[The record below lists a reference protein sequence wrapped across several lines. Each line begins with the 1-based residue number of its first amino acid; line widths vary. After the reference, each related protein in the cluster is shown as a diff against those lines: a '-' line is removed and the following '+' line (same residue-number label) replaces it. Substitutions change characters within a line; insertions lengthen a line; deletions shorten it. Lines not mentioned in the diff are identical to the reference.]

1 MINKGASMQIK
12 VDLIGDQFLGA
23 DLKIFTAFQKTKV
36 ASPKNKKTDKEE
48 TTASIDHWSDKGLK
62 EEFEN
67 LKSRKNFN
75 AAKDEKL
82 AFTGATGETVWVV
95 GMGDKTKAKA
105 EDIRKSVAK
114 VFKSAKSSKFEN
126 IAFDVPGFNVVRDE
140 VQTIRLIG
148 ESLYMTDYSFDKY
161 KSKKSEAAE
170 MKVILG
176 RAEKKNSSKID
187 KALASVKNIGESISL
202 IKDFVNEAPNF
213 LHSEQYAKLI
223 DADVKKNLKNVKV
236 KILNKAQIQK
246 EKMGM
251 FLSVNSGSAYEP
263 RLVHLTYEPARSN
276 SKTKHIALV
285 GKGITFDTGGYS
297 LKPGASMA
305 GMKNDMGGSATVYGA
320 FRAAVLEKAP
330 VKITCI
336 LAITD
341 NAVNEHAT
349 VPDSIV
355 TARNGKTVEILNT
368 DAEGRLILGDA
379 LDYACDQNPDYII
392 DAATLTGACLVAL
405 GNQVCAIL
413 GNDQKW
419 INEILGAA
427 SNQDEYMWQLPII
440 NEWKQ
445 DIKSK
450 VADIKNIGTPMR
462 AGTAIGAAFL
472 EEFIKN
478 DIKWAHLDVAGVVE
492 SQSHL
497 PYCGSHGAS
506 GLIVRTLTH
515 LLVNA
520 K

>member
-1 MINKGASMQIK
+1 MQIK
-12 VDLIGDQFLGA
+12 LDVTGDQFLA
-23 DLKIFTAFQKTKV
+23 SELKILTAFQKTHISK
-36 ASPKNKKTDKEE
+36 AKGSKSE
-48 TTASIDHWSDKGLK
+48 TTVSVDHWYDDSLK
-62 EEFEN
+62 EEFQN
-67 LKSRKNFN
+67 LKNAKNFK
-75 AAKDEKL
+75 AAKDETIS
-82 AFTGATGETVWVV
+82 FTGAIGETVWVV
-95 GMGDKTKAKA
+95 GLGDKTKFNA
-105 EDIRKSVAK
+105 EDIRKVIAK
-114 VFKSAKSSKFEN
+114 ILKGTRGSKFES
-126 IAFDVPGFNVVRDE
+126 IGIDVPGFNTIRDE
-140 VQTIRLIG
+140 AKTAQVIA
-148 ESLYMTDYSFDKY
+148 ESAWMTDYTFDKY
-161 KSKKSEAAE
+161 KSKKSEPYNF
-170 MKVILG
+170 ILIL
-176 RAEKKNSSKID
+176 AHTEKKNSIKIE
-187 KALASVKNIGESISL
+187 KALASTKNICESINV
-202 IKDFVNEAPNF
+202 IKDFINEVPNV
-213 LHSEQYAKLI
+213 LHSEEYARRI
-223 DADVKKNLKNVKV
+223 EADVKKNLKGVKI

-251 FLSVNSGSAYEP
+251 FLSVNAGSAYEP
-263 RLVHLTYEPARSN
+263 RLVHLTYEPTKVT

-320 FRAAVLEKAP
+320 FRSAVLEKAP

-336 LAITD
+336 LAMTD
-341 NAVNEHAT
+341 NAVNENAT
-349 VPDSIV
+349 MPDAVV

-379 LDYACDQNPDYII
+379 LDYACDQNPHYII

-419 INEILGAA
+419 INEVLGAA
-427 SNQDEYMWQLPII
+427 ETQNEYMWQLPII
-440 NEWKQ
+440 NEWRH

-450 VADIKNIGTPMR
+450 VADLKNIGTPMR

-478 DIKWAHLDVAGVVE
+478 DIKWAHLDVAGVVD

-497 PYCGSHGAS
+497 PYCSPHGAS

-515 LLVNA
+515 LLVNG

>member
-1 MINKGASMQIK
+1 MQIRLDT
-12 VDLIGDQFLGA
+12 VGDQFLNA
-23 DLKIFTAFQKTKV
+23 ELKIMTASQKTTPSAK
-36 ASPKNKKTDKEE
+36 AKGGKAE
-48 TTASIDHWSDKGLK
+48 TSVSIDHWADKGLK
-62 EEFEN
+62 EEFFN
-67 LKSRKNFN
+67 LKSARTYK
-75 AAKDEKL
+75 AGKDETIT
-82 AFTGATGETVWVV
+82 FTGVTGETVYVV
-95 GMGDKTKAKA
+95 GLGDKSKFEA
-105 EDIRKSVAK
+105 EDIRKSIAK
-114 VFKSAKSSKFEN
+114 AIKATRGTKFQT
-126 IAFDVPGFNVVRDE
+126 IAVDVPGFNSLHDE
-140 VQTIRLIG
+140 SKTAQAIA
-148 ESLYMTDYSFDKY
+148 EALYLTDYSFDKY
-161 KSKKSEAAE
+161 KSKKSDPHEYQ
-170 MKVILG
+170 VILSHFD
-176 RAEKKNSSKID
+176 RKSLVKVE
-187 KALASVKNIGESISL
+187 KALATTRNICESIDV
-202 IKDFVNEAPNF
+202 IKDFINEVPNV
-213 LHSEQYAKLI
+213 LHSEEYARRVE
-223 DADVKKNLKNVKV
+223 ADVKKNLKGVKV

-246 EKMGM
+246 ENMGM
-251 FLSVNSGSAYEP
+251 FLSVNAGSAYEP
-263 RLVHLTYEPARSN
+263 RLVHLSYEPAKIT

-330 VKITCI
+330 VRITCI
-336 LAITD
+336 LAMTD
-341 NAVNEHAT
+341 NAVNEFAT
-349 VPDSIV
+349 VPDSVV

-413 GNDQKW
+413 GNDQKF
-419 INEILGAA
+419 IGEILA
-427 SNQDEYMWQLPII
+427 SAKSQDEYMWQLPII
-440 NEWKQ
+440 NEWRQ

-450 VADIKNIGTPMR
+450 VADLKNIGTPMR

-478 DIKWAHLDVAGVVE
+478 DIKWAHLDVAGVVDG
-492 SQSHL
+492 QSHL
-497 PYCGSHGAS
+497 PYCTAHGAS